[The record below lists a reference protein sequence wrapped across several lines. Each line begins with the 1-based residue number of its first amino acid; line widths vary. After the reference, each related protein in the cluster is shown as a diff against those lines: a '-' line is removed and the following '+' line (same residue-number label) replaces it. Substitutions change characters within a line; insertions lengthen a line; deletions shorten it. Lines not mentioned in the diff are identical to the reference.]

1 MALIGGGADGAAHVG
16 NNATETN
23 DIEVEGDSENSNTT
37 PMWRR
42 SYATPKQAAVDQQ
55 K

>member
-16 NNATETN
+16 NDATETN

-37 PMWRR
+37 PTWRR
-42 SYATPKQAAVDQQ
+42 KYAAPKHREQHE
-55 K
+55 

>member
-16 NNATETN
+16 NDATETN

-37 PMWRR
+37 PTWRR
-42 SYATPKQAAVDQQ
+42 KYATPKHREQQ
-55 K
+55 E